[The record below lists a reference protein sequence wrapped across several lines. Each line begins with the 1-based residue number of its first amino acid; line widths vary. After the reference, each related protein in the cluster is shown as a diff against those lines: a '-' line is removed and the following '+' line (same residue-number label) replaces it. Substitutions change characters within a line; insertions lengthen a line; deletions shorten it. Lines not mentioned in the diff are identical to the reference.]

1 VPVVLV
7 FLRNISILH
16 YGTGFCSR
24 YVMPL
29 SVFNPPPMKRY
40 LKIRWILLGMGL
52 FAIIGLTGMNIFSM
66 YALHQSNINAVA
78 DNQRTRVAEFAQA
91 TRTRFWTPVENIWR
105 LNMEQLDQEFD
116 SGMPLNAALADIL
129 VEAQRDPL
137 YTAIY
142 FAYPDFDA
150 CQVGGELYQFD
161 ADSRALILLGDN
173 PEFVCD
179 GLGLARTRMKVLL
192 KDYRWNTLTVVDTH
206 RSMIVALVNPRGSQV
221 VGYFLF
227 AINQDYLMQEY
238 FPEQLA
244 LSFGDSEQSGMT
256 IWLHDW
262 LRNEVIASNEPDMP
276 YDRNAVQYTQRF
288 NNMLDNW
295 ALRVSFNESP
305 AVAASSLTLTRN
317 MMVLGAA
324 VFLLLSSMVILFVI
338 SSRERALAERQ
349 AGFLANVTH
358 ELKTPLAVMQAA
370 GENLADGRVS
380 EPERLKTYGIHIQTE
395 ALRLRRMI
403 EKLLDVARNDA
414 GQHLIKPVP
423 VKLSEL
429 ADLWIQENIMLLRAQ
444 KIDPLVELTSENAMV
459 MIDKDSFATIISNL
473 VENAI
478 KYNGGNKFLAIRVK
492 SDVRRVWME
501 VEDHGLGIPEKSQK
515 LIFEKF
521 YRAEDTL
528 TAKTK
533 GHGLGLSIVKSLV
546 ELNGGVISVTSSYRK
561 GSIFSVQFP
570 LLVSQHDTAKQS
582 LISESKVEYAS

>member
-1 VPVVLV
+1 
-7 FLRNISILH
+7 
-16 YGTGFCSR
+16 
-24 YVMPL
+24 
-29 SVFNPPPMKRY
+29 
-40 LKIRWILLGMGL
+40 
-52 FAIIGLTGMNIFSM
+52 
-66 YALHQSNINAVA
+66 
-78 DNQRTRVAEFAQA
+78 
-91 TRTRFWTPVENIWR
+91 
-105 LNMEQLDQEFD
+105 
-116 SGMPLNAALADIL
+116 
-129 VEAQRDPL
+129 
-137 YTAIY
+137 
-142 FAYPDFDA
+142 
-150 CQVGGELYQFD
+150 
-161 ADSRALILLGDN
+161 
-173 PEFVCD
+173 
-179 GLGLARTRMKVLL
+179 
-192 KDYRWNTLTVVDTH
+192 
-206 RSMIVALVNPRGSQV
+206 MIVALVNPRGSQV

-227 AINQDYLMQEY
+227 VINQDYLMQEY

-262 LRNEVIASNEPDMP
+262 LRNEVIASNEPDIP

-305 AVAASSLTLTRN
+305 AVAASSLTLARN
-317 MMVLGAA
+317 MMVLGGA

-414 GQHLIKPVP
+414 GQHQIKPVP

-444 KIDPLVELTSENAMV
+444 KIDPVVELTSENAMV

-478 KYNGGNKFLAIRVK
+478 KYSGDNKFLAIRVK
-492 SDVRRVWME
+492 SDVRRVWLE

-521 YRAEDTL
+521 YRVEDTL
-528 TAKTK
+528 TARTK